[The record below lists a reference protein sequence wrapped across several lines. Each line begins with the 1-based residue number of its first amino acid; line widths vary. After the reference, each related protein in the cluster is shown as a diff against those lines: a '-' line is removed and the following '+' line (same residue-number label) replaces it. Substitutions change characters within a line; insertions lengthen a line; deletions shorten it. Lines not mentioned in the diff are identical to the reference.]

1 MRVWFDTL
9 GLAME
14 KSWGAVA
21 LMETACPAQKRPPG
35 RFSAAVA
42 FSAGGVDQDGE
53 MDSSQLILF
62 QRLRH
67 GYEKGAART
76 AGSNDCG
83 EVSSMGKNWSWISS
97 VP

>member
-1 MRVWFDTL
+1 VVGDGEVVGRGCLDGDGVPCSK
-9 GLAME
+9 G
-14 KSWGAVA
+14 
-21 LMETACPAQKRPPG
+21 PPG
-35 RFSAAVA
+35 RFSAVVA

-83 EVSSMGKNWSWISS
+83 EVS
-97 VP
+97 